1 MKKIFFGLFFIFLLI
16 KSVSSNEII
25 VKIEENWNQ
34 IRSMSG
40 EFLQTD
46 PDGKKSTG
54 NFYFLKPY
62 LSKFIYD
69 NKTENFVTNESL
81 LLIVDKQDYQIES
94 YYIGQNI
101 LKKILSD
108 RISIKDEF
116 KKIKIISNDN
126 NHILSLTAGS
136 DQNDNQIN
144 LFFNKNSL
152 NLEKW
157 EIYDEFENKTVLEF
171 TKTKKNIFI
180 SENLFVVKAKKN

>member
-1 MKKIFFGLFFIFLLI
+1 MNRLILIFFLFINLNYNAFSDQVLVIQ
-16 KSVSSNEII
+16 EH
-25 VKIEENWNQ
+25 WNQ

-116 KKIKIISNDN
+116 KKFKIISNDN

-180 SENLFVVKAKKN
+180 SENLFVVKVKKN